1 MNDGYRATILDD
13 ARGFLDPLGHTV
25 LLAVQRR
32 NGSRVEYLRS
42 DGNWQSIA
50 DGTLR
55 DDDYGLR
62 IPAEAIE
69 AIAVAIQ
76 EFQGHTSHADTEA
89 SVLREWLT
97 VERAR
102 VDAVLAK

>member
-1 MNDGYRATILDD
+1 MSDGYRAAILDD
-13 ARGFLDPLGHTV
+13 VRGFMGPLGPTV

-32 NGSRVEYLRS
+32 VGNYYEYLRS
-42 DGNWQSIA
+42 DGNWQSVAEGIVP
-50 DGTLR
+50 

-62 IPAEAIE
+62 LPAQAVE

-76 EFQGHTSHADTEA
+76 KFQGHTSHADTEA
-89 SVLREWLT
+89 RVLREWLT
-97 VERAR
+97 AERAR